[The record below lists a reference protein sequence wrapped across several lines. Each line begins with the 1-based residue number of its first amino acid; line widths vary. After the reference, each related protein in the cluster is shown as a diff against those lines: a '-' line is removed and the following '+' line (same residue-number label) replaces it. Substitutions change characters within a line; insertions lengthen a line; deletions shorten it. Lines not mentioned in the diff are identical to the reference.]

1 MINNF
6 WGFSGNTENYKTSII
21 IRGPNI
27 KSQEDIFFAF
37 IRLSASK
44 SLKMIDFPYHCKR
57 RGWILKNPEYFFSTS
72 TFFPYCH
79 SLINWRRGKAVR
91 VQNCGQMN
99 PMLFTGLKTLD
110 PNWRQHPISAFLSK
124 IYLLWPQSPVQI
136 FLSSHSQTNFVAPN
150 LWNSS
155 HVMCYYLWTPLA
167 CMNW

>member
-37 IRLSASK
+37 IRVSASK

-72 TFFPYCH
+72 TFFPLPSFFDKTEGGKKRLEFKIVDKWIPCYSLVSKHLTQIGGSIQSAH
-79 SLINWRRGKAVR
+79 SSPKYICYGRKA
-91 VQNCGQMN
+91 
-99 PMLFTGLKTLD
+99 
-110 PNWRQHPISAFLSK
+110 LSK
-124 IYLLWPQSPVQI
+124 YFWALIAK
-136 FLSSHSQTNFVAPN
+136 QT
-150 LWNSS
+150 L
-155 HVMCYYLWTPLA
+155 
-167 CMNW
+167 